1 MNNQQYSVVQL
12 APRRSIPVPFCLSLA
27 CPSRSKK
34 CLSLT
39 CLSFSL
45 HGNILFCFSFTLSL
59 SCLSVFVCIS
69 LSLFGFCHYWES
81 CSLSVSLPCLF
92 YYAFPSLSL
101 VFVTTG
107 RAALC
112 PFLSLACST
121 RSKENPYLTCT
132 SCSIL
137 VSLSCLSSS
146 LQIAT

>member
-1 MNNQQYSVVQL
+1 MLHTPSKQSTLPRGAAAQRCIRQVNNQQYSVVQRRDAAYAFVFLLLVLL
-12 APRRSIPVPFCLSLA
+12 APRNVCLSLA
-27 CPSRSKK
+27 CPSRSME
-34 CLSLT
+34 
-39 CLSFSL
+39 
-45 HGNILFCFSFTLSL
+45 IFSFASLSL
-59 SCLSVFVCIS
+59 S
-69 LSLFGFCHYWES
+69 LSLAY
-81 CSLSVSLPCLF
+81 LCL
-92 YYAFPSLSL
+92 YAFPSLSL